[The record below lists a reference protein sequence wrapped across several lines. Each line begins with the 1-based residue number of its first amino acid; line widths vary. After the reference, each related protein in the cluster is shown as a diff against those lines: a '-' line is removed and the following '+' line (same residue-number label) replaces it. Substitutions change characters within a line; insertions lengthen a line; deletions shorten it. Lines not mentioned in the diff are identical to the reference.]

1 MFVCGKPLN
10 NTEKERIMN
19 CLDCGEI
26 IPAGRLEF
34 LPGTNYCVG
43 CADKNATPVIARVI
57 YSHKCDSELFIAE
70 GKENVRRLDREW
82 ARAR

>member
-1 MFVCGKPLN
+1 
-10 NTEKERIMN
+10 MN
-19 CLDCGEI
+19 CLDCGNI
-26 IPAGRLEF
+26 IPADRLEWCPDTEF
-34 LPGTNYCVG
+34 CVN
-43 CADKNATPVIARVI
+43 CADRNATPIIARVI

>member
-1 MFVCGKPLN
+1 
-10 NTEKERIMN
+10 MN
-19 CLDCGEI
+19 CLDCENE
-26 IPAGRLEF
+26 IPAARLEA
-34 LPGTNYCVG
+34 LPDTDFCVN

-57 YSHKCDSELFIAE
+57 YSHKCDSELFIAR